1 MPSFTAA
8 VFASSLAASAYA
20 AGHNQHANLHMKRG
34 ASGAWSEPSESA
46 TPSEQCGCT
55 TYTTT
60 WYGEPTLVDDWD
72 YSKDKT
78 SVAAAAMP
86 TSSDDTDRTTTVLR
100 TVSVAPLQS
109 SSDDMDRTTT
119 LTTTVDMAPS
129 SPSSYAIDTTTV
141 PTTVLTTET
150 LMTTDTVQATT
161 YITGSPDDDS
171 KTHMTTTK
179 TIDSTVTVPYT
190 KKVMST
196 SEAAPAATS
205 SEAWS
210 SSSDASSSSAW
221 VAPSSSSS
229 WEASSSSSWA
239 PLSSSFSWAP
249 ESTSSSWMPSNSTW
263 GPESSSTWAPQS
275 SSSEATSSSWAPQ
288 TTSTWESPDSYM
300 DTSSSSWAPEPSST
314 SSEGWAQSSAS
325 SSWAPASSSS
335 SWSSSWAPEPSS
347 TSSEWWAQTTA
358 SSSWAPASSSSWAPE
373 PSSTSSEWW
382 TQSSASSSWAPAS
395 SSASSWSSSWTPEP
409 SSTSFEWWAQSSS
422 ASSTWATSASSSWAP
437 ASSSAS
443 SWSSSAPSASASSS
457 SDSGSIST
465 NGDKW
470 AMTYTPY
477 AADGS
482 CKDSSTISADISS
495 IASKGFTTV
504 RLYATDCNGPVNIG
518 NACAENGLKMI
529 LGIYIDGSGIGAN
542 TDEQV
547 SDLIDWGMGQ
557 WEMVEMV
564 VFGNE
569 AVFNGYCSASQLAS
583 GLEDAR
589 SRFAAAG
596 YTGPVTTTEPLGT
609 IQENAQTI
617 CPAVDVIAANIHP
630 FFNTAIFASKAGEFV
645 SSQLE
650 DLADA
655 CNGEKEAYNLETGWP
670 SSGLANGLAIPGFS
684 DQKTAI
690 ESIMGA
696 AGSKSALF
704 SFENDDWKE
713 PGDLDVEQYWG
724 CANLFSG

>member
-34 ASGAWSEPSESA
+34 ASGAWPEPSESA

-109 SSDDMDRTTT
+109 SSDDMDTTTT

-210 SSSDASSSSAW
+210 SSSDASSSSTW

-249 ESTSSSWMPSNSTW
+249 ESTSSWMPSNSTW
-263 GPESSSTWAPQS
+263 APESTSTWAPQS

-288 TTSTWESPDSYM
+288 TTSTWESPNSYVE
-300 DTSSSSWAPEPSST
+300 TSSSSWAPEPSST
-314 SSEGWAQSSAS
+314 SSEWWAQSSAS

-358 SSSWAPASSSSWAPE
+358 SSSWAPASSSSWTPE

-382 TQSSASSSWAPAS
+382 AQSSAPSSWAPAS

-504 RLYATDCNGPVNIG
+504 RLYATDCDGPVNIG

-589 SRFAAAG
+589 SRFSAAG

-696 AGSKSALF
+696 AGSKSVLF
-704 SFENDDWKE
+704 SFENDDWKA

>member
-8 VFASSLAASAYA
+8 VLASSLAASAYA

-34 ASGAWSEPSESA
+34 ASGAWSEPAESA

-86 TSSDDTDRTTTVLR
+86 TSSDDKDKTTTVLR

-109 SSDDMDRTTT
+109 SSDAMDTTT
-119 LTTTVDMAPS
+119 TVTTTVDMAPS
-129 SPSSYAIDTTTV
+129 SPSNYAIDTTTV

-150 LMTTDTVQATT
+150 LMTTATVQATT

-196 SEAAPAATS
+196 SEGAPAATS

-210 SSSDASSSSAW
+210 SSNDASSSSTW
-221 VAPSSSSS
+221 VALSSSSS

-249 ESTSSSWMPSNSTW
+249 ASTSSSWMPSNSTW
-263 GPESSSTWAPQS
+263 APESSSTWAPQS
-275 SSSEATSSSWAPQ
+275 SSSEAASSSWAPQ
-288 TTSTWESPDSYM
+288 TTFTWGSPDSYM
-300 DTSSSSWAPEPSST
+300 KVS
-314 SSEGWAQSSAS
+314 
-325 SSWAPASSSS
+325 
-335 SWSSSWAPEPSS
+335 SSSWAPEPSS
-347 TSSEWWAQTTA
+347 TSSEWWAQSSA
-358 SSSWAPASSSSWAPE
+358 SSSWAPAPSSSWASE

-382 TQSSASSSWAPAS
+382 AQSSASSSWAPAS

-443 SWSSSAPSASASSS
+443 SWSSSAPSASASSN

-504 RLYATDCNGPVNIG
+504 RLYATDCDGPVNIG
-518 NACAENGLKMI
+518 NACAENGLRMI

-589 SRFAAAG
+589 SRFSAAG

-696 AGSKSALF
+696 AGSKSVLF
-704 SFENDDWKE
+704 SFENDDWKA

>member
-60 WYGEPTLVDDWD
+60 WYGEPTLVDNWD

-86 TSSDDTDRTTTVLR
+86 TSSDGTDRTTTVLR

-109 SSDDMDRTTT
+109 SSDSMDTTT
-119 LTTTVDMAPS
+119 TVTTTVDMAPS

-150 LMTTDTVQATT
+150 LMTTATVQATT

-210 SSSDASSSSAW
+210 SSSDASSSSTR

-263 GPESSSTWAPQS
+263 APESSSTWAPQS
-275 SSSEATSSSWAPQ
+275 SSSEAATSSWAPR
-288 TTSTWESPDSYM
+288 TTSTWESPDSYKE
-300 DTSSSSWAPEPSST
+300 TSSSSWAPEPSST
-314 SSEGWAQSSAS
+314 SSEWWAQSSAS

-347 TSSEWWAQTTA
+347 TSSEWWA
-358 SSSWAPASSSSWAPE
+358 
-373 PSSTSSEWW
+373 
-382 TQSSASSSWAPAS
+382 QSSASSSWAPAS

-529 LGIYIDGSGIGAN
+529 LGIYVDGSGIGAN

-547 SDLIDWGMGQ
+547 SDLIDWGVGQ

-589 SRFAAAG
+589 SRFSAAG

-696 AGSKSALF
+696 AGSKSVLF
-704 SFENDDWKE
+704 SFENDDWKA

>member
-34 ASGAWSEPSESA
+34 ASGAWPEPSESA

-109 SSDDMDRTTT
+109 SSDDMDTTTT

-210 SSSDASSSSAW
+210 SSSDASSSSTW

-249 ESTSSSWMPSNSTW
+249 ESTSSWMPSNSTW
-263 GPESSSTWAPQS
+263 APESTSTWAPQS

-288 TTSTWESPDSYM
+288 TTSTWESPNSYVE
-300 DTSSSSWAPEPSST
+300 TSSSSWAPEPSST
-314 SSEGWAQSSAS
+314 SSEWWAQSSAS

-358 SSSWAPASSSSWAPE
+358 SSSWAPASSSSWTPE

-382 TQSSASSSWAPAS
+382 AQSSAPSSWAPAS

-589 SRFAAAG
+589 SRFSAAG

-670 SSGLANGLAIPGFS
+670 SSGLANGLAVPGFS

>member
-109 SSDDMDRTTT
+109 SSDDMDTTTT

-129 SPSSYAIDTTTV
+129 PPSSYAVDTTTV

-150 LMTTDTVQATT
+150 LMTTATVQATT

-205 SEAWS
+205 SEAWT
-210 SSSDASSSSAW
+210 SSSDASSSSTW

-263 GPESSSTWAPQS
+263 APESTSTWAPQS
-275 SSSEATSSSWAPQ
+275 SSWEAVSSSWAPQ
-288 TTSTWESPDSYM
+288 TTSTWGSPDSYM
-300 DTSSSSWAPEPSST
+300 ETSSSSWAPEPSST
-314 SSEGWAQSSAS
+314 SSEWWAQSSAS
-325 SSWAPASSSS
+325 SSWAPTSSSS
-335 SWSSSWAPEPSS
+335 SWSSSWVPEPSS

-358 SSSWAPASSSSWAPE
+358 SSSWAPASSSTWAPE
-373 PSSTSSEWW
+373 PSSASSEWW
-382 TQSSASSSWAPAS
+382 AQFSASSSWAPAS

-482 CKDSSTISADISS
+482 CKDSSTISADVAS

-529 LGIYIDGSGIGAN
+529 LGIYVDGSGIGAN

-589 SRFAAAG
+589 SRFSAAG

-696 AGSKSALF
+696 AGSKSVLF
-704 SFENDDWKE
+704 SFENDDWKA

>member
-1 MPSFTAA
+1 
-8 VFASSLAASAYA
+8 
-20 AGHNQHANLHMKRG
+20 
-34 ASGAWSEPSESA
+34 
-46 TPSEQCGCT
+46 
-55 TYTTT
+55 
-60 WYGEPTLVDDWD
+60 
-72 YSKDKT
+72 
-78 SVAAAAMP
+78 
-86 TSSDDTDRTTTVLR
+86 
-100 TVSVAPLQS
+100 
-109 SSDDMDRTTT
+109 
-119 LTTTVDMAPS
+119 MAPS
-129 SPSSYAIDTTTV
+129 SPSNYAIDTTTV

-150 LMTTDTVQATT
+150 LMTTATVQATT

-196 SEAAPAATS
+196 SEGAPAATS

-210 SSSDASSSSAW
+210 SSNDASSSSTW
-221 VAPSSSSS
+221 VALSSSSS

-249 ESTSSSWMPSNSTW
+249 ASTSSSWMPSNSTW
-263 GPESSSTWAPQS
+263 APESSSTWAPQS
-275 SSSEATSSSWAPQ
+275 SSSEAASSSWAPQ
-288 TTSTWESPDSYM
+288 TTFTWGSPDSYM
-300 DTSSSSWAPEPSST
+300 KVS
-314 SSEGWAQSSAS
+314 
-325 SSWAPASSSS
+325 
-335 SWSSSWAPEPSS
+335 SSSWAPEPSS
-347 TSSEWWAQTTA
+347 TSSEWWAQSSA
-358 SSSWAPASSSSWAPE
+358 SSSWAPAPSSSWASE

-382 TQSSASSSWAPAS
+382 AQSSASSSWAPAS

-443 SWSSSAPSASASSS
+443 SWSSSAPSASASSN

-504 RLYATDCNGPVNIG
+504 RLYATDCDGPVNIG

-589 SRFAAAG
+589 SRFSAAG

-696 AGSKSALF
+696 AGSKSVLF
-704 SFENDDWKE
+704 SFENDDWKA

>member
-20 AGHNQHANLHMKRG
+20 AGHNQHANLHLKRG
-34 ASGAWSEPSESA
+34 ASGAWSEPAESA

-72 YSKDKT
+72 YSKEKT

-86 TSSDDTDRTTTVLR
+86 TASDEKDTTTTVLR
-100 TVSVAPLQS
+100 TISVAPLQS
-109 SSDDMDRTTT
+109 SSDDTDTTT
-119 LTTTVDMAPS
+119 TVYTTVDMSALP
-129 SPSSYAIDTTTV
+129 PSSYAVDTTTV

-150 LMTTDTVQATT
+150 LMTTATVQSTT
-161 YITGSPDDDS
+161 YITGSPDTDS
-171 KTHMTTTK
+171 TTHMTTTK

-190 KKVMST
+190 KKMTAT

-205 SEAWS
+205 SEVWS
-210 SSSDASSSSAW
+210 SSSYASPSSTW

-229 WEASSSSSWA
+229 WETSSSSTWT

-263 GPESSSTWAPQS
+263 APESSSTWAPQS
-275 SSSEATSSSWAPQ
+275 SSWEATSSSWAPQ
-288 TTSTWESPDSYM
+288 TTSTWESPDSYQE
-300 DTSSSSWAPEPSST
+300 TSSSSWVPEPSST
-314 SSEGWAQSSAS
+314 SSEWWAQTTAS

-335 SWSSSWAPEPSS
+335 TWSSSWAPEPSS

-358 SSSWAPASSSSWAPE
+358 SSSWAPASSS
-373 PSSTSSEWW
+373 PSTW
-382 TQSSASSSWAPAS
+382 T
-395 SSASSWSSSWTPEP
+395 SSWTPES

-457 SDSGSIST
+457 SSSGSISS

-477 AADGS
+477 ASDGS
-482 CKDSSTISADISS
+482 CKDSSTISADVAS
-495 IASKGFTTV
+495 IAAKGFTTV
-504 RLYATDCNGPVNIG
+504 RLYATDCDGPVNIG

-529 LGIYIDGSGIGAN
+529 LGIYIDASGIGSN

-569 AVFNGYCSASQLAS
+569 AVFNGYCSASQLAG
-583 GLEDAR
+583 GLEDVR

-650 DLADA
+650 DLSDA

-696 AGSKSALF
+696 AGSKSVLF
-704 SFENDDWKE
+704 SFENDDWKA